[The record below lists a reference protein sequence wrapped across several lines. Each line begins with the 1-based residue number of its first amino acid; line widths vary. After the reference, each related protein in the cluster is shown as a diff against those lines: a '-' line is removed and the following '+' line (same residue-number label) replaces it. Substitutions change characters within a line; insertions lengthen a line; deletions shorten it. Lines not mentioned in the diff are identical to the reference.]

1 MAMPHR
7 LFPPYGRRAMRYI
20 CIIFREINFMF
31 SGLFDYY
38 SLLGSFGIPV
48 ALKVSSSLGDFF
60 LLKK

>member
-1 MAMPHR
+1 
-7 LFPPYGRRAMRYI
+7 MRYI

-48 ALKVSSSLGDFF
+48 ALKVSSSLGDFCF
-60 LLKK
+60 LLKMKENKNRR